1 MASAENT
8 NVGLAKQTAKGAI
21 NDTDAEF
28 KYFMFNRGGIGVN
41 NQYIPDDDGIGAGS
55 ILSGMAKGGVF
66 SAGAFE
72 FVPRSEIIGH
82 FLTGVLGAA
91 AAPVDH
97 PDSDSGHGFKHV
109 ITLQSADKFAT
120 PYYTFRSKVGGLQG
134 ETFQDCRIMSLAL
147 NWRAADHIRAAMTV
161 IGGAP
166 VSKVATTNW
175 APATYLDL
183 KPSFLA
189 PTTVIESSAFGALK
203 VLRGSVSFANAIPLD
218 EQWITGSYSP
228 DDFDIVKRQITISL
242 LLKVVDAT
250 LYNKMAYD
258 PADGGAWA
266 ASIFKAA
273 DISLHFKSAQ
283 CYHDTDPYAIKVLAN
298 SHTDNDANIAW
309 SVAPIDLQAGK
320 NVTMLATGTFLASVS
335 AHEPVTVELYND
347 HATQY

>member
-21 NDTDAEF
+21 NSTDASF

-120 PYYTFRSKVGGLQG
+120 PYYTFRSKVGGLQAG
-134 ETFQDCRIMSLAL
+134 AARFRESREWCFAAL
-147 NWRAADHIRAAMTV
+147 SGSTPCGFHRFMRRNQLSPHRGS
-161 IGGAP
+161 IGG
-166 VSKVATTNW
+166 
-175 APATYLDL
+175 
-183 KPSFLA
+183 
-189 PTTVIESSAFGALK
+189 G
-203 VLRGSVSFANAIPLD
+203 
-218 EQWITGSYSP
+218 
-228 DDFDIVKRQITISL
+228 KRR
-242 LLKVVDAT
+242 
-250 LYNKMAYD
+250 
-258 PADGGAWA
+258 
-266 ASIFKAA
+266 
-273 DISLHFKSAQ
+273 
-283 CYHDTDPYAIKVLAN
+283 
-298 SHTDNDANIAW
+298 
-309 SVAPIDLQAGK
+309 
-320 NVTMLATGTFLASVS
+320 
-335 AHEPVTVELYND
+335 
-347 HATQY
+347 